1 MLDQV
6 TGPVPADLARADGG
20 DCPSVLDETLILRI
34 AAGNT
39 LAMRALSARH
49 RVRIFR
55 FIHSLCGDAAL
66 ANDLAADTFLD
77 AWQQV
82 NSYDGSCAVST
93 WLLALA
99 RIKTNEAL
107 RGRAAANE
115 PAVAKPPRRR
125 PDTALRRE
133 DQVGVLRRCLSA
145 LSREDR
151 EILDLV
157 YYHQQTIDA
166 VAFILGLPVSAVIAR
181 MTRARAALNK
191 KLATPALARVR

>member
-20 DCPSVLDETLILRI
+20 ECPSVLDETLILRI

-66 ANDLAADTFLD
+66 ANDLAAETFHD

-82 NSYDGSCAVST
+82 GSYDGSCAVAT
-93 WLLALA
+93 WLLAMA
-99 RIKTNEAL
+99 RVKTN
-107 RGRAAANE
+107 AAMRQQTAASE
-115 PAVAKPPRRR
+115 TPKTRPSRRR
-125 PDTALRRE
+125 ADIALRRE
-133 DQVGVLRRCLSA
+133 DRVGVLRRCLAA

-157 YYHQQTIDA
+157 YYHQQTIEA
-166 VAFILGLPVSAVIAR
+166 VAYILGVPVSAVIAR
-181 MTRARAALNK
+181 MARARAALNK
-191 KLATPALARVR
+191 RLAAPALVRI